1 MKEAAFASQ
10 ETLVT
15 TQALHVTPHQ
25 AVPAAAHPPR
35 LTLAMVE
42 DRVPAG
48 FPSPA
53 DDFALKGLDLNDLL
67 ITHPL
72 ATFFMQVSG
81 WSLVLRHICDQ
92 DIVVVNR
99 ALRPQHGHVVVA
111 LVDNQFTIKV
121 LHHQGSCIKLLPAN
135 PEFGEMVFKDGQE
148 LVIIGVVTALVR
160 RLLTPRS
167 TAECHTT
174 REGEGNEAG
183 QHAADLFSSPTR

>member
-1 MKEAAFASQ
+1 MHRPPLDAIPVAC
-10 ETLVT
+10 
-15 TQALHVTPHQ
+15 
-25 AVPAAAHPPR
+25 HPPR
-35 LTLAMVE
+35 LTLVMVE
-42 DRVPAG
+42 GRIPAG

-81 WSLVLRHICDQ
+81 WSLVLKHICDK

-111 LVDNQFTIKV
+111 LVDNQFTIKI
-121 LHHQGSCIKLLPAN
+121 LHQQGDCIKLMPAN
-135 PEFGEMVFKDGQE
+135 PEFEDIAFKDGQE
-148 LVIIGVVTALVR
+148 LVIIGVVTASIR

-174 REGEGNEAG
+174 RDDEGQGAVDPFG
-183 QHAADLFSSPTR
+183 R